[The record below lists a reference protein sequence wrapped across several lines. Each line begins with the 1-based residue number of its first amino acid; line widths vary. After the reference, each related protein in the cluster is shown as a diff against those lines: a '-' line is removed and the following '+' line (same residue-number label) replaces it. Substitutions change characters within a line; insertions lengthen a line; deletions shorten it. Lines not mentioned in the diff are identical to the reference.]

1 MIRLRQLEAFRAVMI
16 AGGVTQAGDLLRI
29 SQPAV
34 SRLIT
39 NLEQTLKF
47 PLFERRQG
55 RLHPTPEADFL
66 FGEVNRAIASL
77 DHISKISDD
86 IRNRKTGHLR
96 IACLPGFA
104 TSLLPRVIAEFLEGR
119 PDVTV
124 SFQPRSSARVREWI
138 AAQQYDIGIADE
150 FEGHSAITCDSISV
164 RSVCILPEDHP
175 LTEKSVITPTDLS
188 GESVI
193 TPNRDHGFY
202 RTLEEAFDNA
212 GAKFTGRVETRQFAT
227 ACIMVGQGLGVAI
240 VSSIDAQEYAEKG
253 LAIRRFAPA
262 IPFNLDLLYP
272 VYHPRS
278 LLLRDFVDRFKAS
291 LQPFL
296 HEAAPETS

>member
-104 TSLLPRVIAEFLEGR
+104 TSLLPRVVADFLTGR
-119 PDVTV
+119 PNVTV

-138 AAQQYDIGIADE
+138 AAQQYDVGIADE
-150 FEGHSAITCDSISV
+150 FEGHAAIICESISI
-164 RSVCILPEDHP
+164 RTVCILPHDHP
-175 LTEKSVITPTDLS
+175 LAECDVLTPGDLDGKPLITM
-188 GESVI
+188 
-193 TPNRDHGFY
+193 NKDHSFY
-202 RTLEEAFDNA
+202 RSLSETFDKADARFN
-212 GAKFTGRVETRQFAT
+212 GRVETRQFAT
-227 ACIMVGQGLGVAI
+227 ACIMVGQGLGIAV

-253 LAIRRFAPA
+253 LAIRGFAPA

-296 HEAAPETS
+296 YEAAP